1 MKLGVILHGAKDNR
15 HAQLKEIE
23 SIFFDWNLSVRV
35 TEYDKHAEKIARE
48 FCNEGCEV
56 VLVCGGDGSL
66 NQAANGVFHSNFP
79 QTPLA
84 IWPSGTGNDFV
95 KSVTVPQSFADLRKS
110 IENKNFKSVD
120 LPCMEWD
127 GKRRVYL
134 NVTDLGLGG
143 CVAYDMTRSKRKLG
157 SFLTY
162 QWLIVKNLL
171 RFKKRLIRFELD
183 GLKHEARAMN
193 FVVANAKYFGSGLG
207 ISPES
212 KIDDGTLE
220 VIVIGDL
227 NIFEYLYFV
236 PQVRKCKKLSYH
248 KIQYYSAKKISIETE
263 VPMPID
269 MDGEFV
275 GFSPMVISI
284 QQSLNVVVRNDHEEL
299 R

>member
-1 MKLGVILHGAKDNR
+1 MKLGVILHGAKKNR
-15 HAQLKEIE
+15 HAQRREIE
-23 SIFFDWNLSVRV
+23 RVFFDWELVICV
-35 TEYDKHAEKIARE
+35 TEFDRHAEILAKE
-48 FCNEGCEV
+48 LCNDRCDV

-66 NQAANGVFHSNFP
+66 NQAANGVFQSDFP

-95 KSVTVPQSFADLRKS
+95 KTILVPYSFQELKKS
-110 IENKNFKSVD
+110 IVEKRFKAVD

-127 GKRRVYL
+127 GKKRAFL

-143 CVAYDMTRSKRKLG
+143 CVAYDMTRSKRRLG

-183 GLKHEARAMN
+183 GKMVAARAMN
-193 FVVANAKYFGSGLG
+193 FVVANAKYFGAGLG
-207 ISPES
+207 ISPDS
-212 KIDDGTLE
+212 DATDGRLE

-236 PQVRKCKKLSYH
+236 PQVRKCRKLSFH
-248 KIQYYSAKKISIETE
+248 KIQYYSAKTISIETE

-275 GFSPMVISI
+275 GFTPMNISLHHKI
-284 QQSLNVVVRNDHEEL
+284 NMVVRNDLEV
-299 R
+299 

>member
-1 MKLGVILHGAKDNR
+1 MKLGVILHGAKSNR
-15 HAQLKEIE
+15 YRQRIEIE
-23 SIFFDWNLSVRV
+23 KIFSDWDLHIRI
-35 TEYDKHAEKIARE
+35 TEYDKHAEKIAKE
-48 FCNEGCEV
+48 LCNDNCDL

-66 NQAANGVFHSNFP
+66 NQAANGVFNSDNP

-95 KSVTVPQSFADLRKS
+95 KTLEVPKSFQELRAC
-110 IENKNFKSVD
+110 IENRNFKAID

-127 GKRRVYL
+127 GRKRAYL

-143 CVAYDMTRSKRKLG
+143 CVAYDMTRSKRRLG

-171 RFKKRLIRFELD
+171 RFKKRTIHFHLD
-183 GLKHEARAMN
+183 GKKLEARAMN
-193 FVVANAKYFGSGLG
+193 FVVANGKYFGSGLG

-212 KIDDGTLE
+212 LVSDGLLE

-236 PQVRKCKKLSYH
+236 PKVRKCKKLSYH

-275 GFSPMVISI
+275 GFSPMVISV
-284 QQSLNVVVRNDHEEL
+284 QQALNVVVRNDREV
-299 R
+299 

>member
-1 MKLGVILHGAKDNR
+1 MKLGVILHGAKNNR
-15 HAQLKEIE
+15 HAQRKEIE
-23 SIFFDWNLSVRV
+23 RIFSDWDLQIRV

-48 FCNEGCEV
+48 LCNESCDV

-66 NQAANGVFHSNFP
+66 NLAANGIYHSENP

-95 KSVTVPQSFADLRKS
+95 KTVSVPTSFEKLRAS
-110 IENKNFKSVD
+110 IEQGNFKTID
-120 LPCMEWD
+120 LPSMEWD
-127 GKRRVYL
+127 GKTRAFL

-143 CVAYDMTRSKRKLG
+143 CVAYDMRRSKRLLG

-162 QWLIVKNLL
+162 QWLIIKNLI
-171 RFKKRLIRFELD
+171 RFKKRTIHFDLD
-183 GLKHEARAMN
+183 GKKYDARAMN
-193 FVVANAKYFGSGLG
+193 FVVANAKYFGAGLG
-207 ISPES
+207 ISPDS
-212 KIDDGTLE
+212 DSADGMLE

-236 PQVRKCKKLSYH
+236 PKVKKCKKLSYH
-248 KIQYYSAKKISIETE
+248 KIQYYSAKKIGIETE

-275 GFSPMVISI
+275 GFSPMVISLQHKI
-284 QQSLNVVVRNDHEEL
+284 NVVVRNDRGE
-299 R
+299 